1 MPIDDKKIK
10 KAISGNV
17 KTIDI
22 DSVIERF
29 NEKILA
35 NIENATKKHGGSE
48 LIDFLSL
55 GEDNYDNPDAVLL
68 AADYFSSI
76 YGYYCLLFHRVNKDL
91 QETGTAFKLWKS
103 EKEDLIKNKLM
114 KKNIEL
120 GMTANNA
127 KPTQKD
133 VENYFNNKFSETSN
147 FKKWESRIKVQEER
161 VSQLRIMR
169 DTIESRK
176 DMIKTISM
184 LLIKSIESGLITTSV
199 NKKSFNK
206 LRKTRI
212 INNDF

>member
-1 MPIDDKKIK
+1 
-10 KAISGNV
+10 
-17 KTIDI
+17 
-22 DSVIERF
+22 
-29 NEKILA
+29 
-35 NIENATKKHGGSE
+35 
-48 LIDFLSL
+48 
-55 GEDNYDNPDAVLL
+55 
-68 AADYFSSI
+68 
-76 YGYYCLLFHRVNKDL
+76 
-91 QETGTAFKLWKS
+91 
-103 EKEDLIKNKLM
+103 LM